1 MGGAG
6 FTEMLLLAVI
16 ALIVVGPQK
25 LPKIARTAGRLT
37 RQARNAWQG
46 LQSELQA
53 ELDADHNRRI
63 MEASNDKASAPES
76 TDKTTT
82 PEPSAQSSDTKSGDT
97 RSGHAESGNAGAEQ
111 TESRHTE
118 SDNSGE
124 PDESTSRD

>member
-16 ALIVVGPQK
+16 ALIVVGPQR

-53 ELDADHNRRI
+53 ELDADHNRKI
-63 MEASNDKASAPES
+63 MEATQARANPPG
-76 TDKTTT
+76 TTEKS
-82 PEPSAQSSDTKSGDT
+82 PGAEPSSSTGSEDD
-97 RSGHAESGNAGAEQ
+97 R
-111 TESRHTE
+111 
-118 SDNSGE
+118 
-124 PDESTSRD
+124 PDESADRN

>member
-25 LPKIARTAGRLT
+25 LPKIARTVGRLT

-53 ELDADHNRRI
+53 ELDADHNRKI
-63 MEASNDKASAPES
+63 MEATRDRASPAPSGDEPSAPES
-76 TDKTTT
+76 
-82 PEPSAQSSDTKSGDT
+82 SAKSD
-97 RSGHAESGNAGAEQ
+97 ESGKRN
-111 TESRHTE
+111 ESA
-118 SDNSGE
+118 N
-124 PDESTSRD
+124 RD

>member
-16 ALIVVGPQK
+16 TLIVVGPQR

-53 ELDADHNRRI
+53 ELDADHNRKI
-63 MEASNDKASAPES
+63 VEATRDRANPPENDAL
-76 TDKTTT
+76 
-82 PEPSAQSSDTKSGDT
+82 KSGAVPSPD
-97 RSGHAESGNAGAEQ
+97 
-111 TESRHTE
+111 
-118 SDNSGE
+118 SDSKDGKQDE
-124 PDESTSRD
+124 PADRN

>member
-16 ALIVVGPQK
+16 ALIVVGPQR

-53 ELDADHNRRI
+53 ELDADHNRKI
-63 MEASNDKASAPES
+63 MESTQARANPPES
-76 TDKTTT
+76 SEKSAD
-82 PEPSAQSSDTKSGDT
+82 PEPSAETARGD
-97 RSGHAESGNAGAEQ
+97 AKQ
-111 TESRHTE
+111 
-118 SDNSGE
+118 
-124 PDESTSRD
+124 DESADKN